1 MSIILL
7 ALLYIVPLVFIL
19 CMVVLRDSFTL
30 QQAGIITSIFTVIPG
45 IVKLLEIS
53 CRFRTEGNQSIIGL
67 RNWFNRQ
74 KHENI
79 TKWFD
84 KNQYGLE
91 RFFNAS
97 IIVIAISA
105 FFAGLLMQ
113 LLATFSDAK

>member
-7 ALLYIVPLVFIL
+7 ALLYIAPLVFII
-19 CMVVLRDSFTL
+19 CMVVFRDSLTL
-30 QQAGIITSIFTVIPG
+30 QQAGLITSIFTVIPG

-53 CRFRTEGNQSIIGL
+53 RLFRREGNQSIIDL
-67 RNWFNRQ
+67 RNCFNRH

-91 RFFNAS
+91 RILNAS
-97 IIVIAISA
+97 IIVIPTLA

-113 LLATFSDAK
+113 LLAA